1 MVIPQAGPCA
11 GQRRDHQCPLG
22 ERVLP
27 HAGMA
32 LSAARSV
39 EQIAAEATGTMTG
52 TVRLAATPTVCQGL
66 VEGHPLPSGS
76 H

>member
-1 MVIPQAGPCA
+1 
-11 GQRRDHQCPLG
+11 
-22 ERVLP
+22 
-27 HAGMA
+27 MA